1 MVNSTRR
8 RVLRRIGAAGAA
20 GFAAA
25 VAGCSGGGDGG
36 EADGQDGGDGSGE
49 SSGGEDGGSG
59 SADGSGGEQGTT
71 AGEGG
76 GGMSTLRLGIA
87 PGPTIKVELSYL
99 REETNILEEVMSEA
113 GYEPDITLSFDELPL
128 FLGKKVDF
136 APSIG
141 TVEAAQLGVEQDQ
154 QLTAHAVVA
163 PQHTGLYVREGGD
176 YDPDVAGGKQAA
188 VDRLVEDNAKFGIG
202 GFGLGTIPAY
212 QLIFDQKYGY
222 EFGREGDFNIVT
234 ADFPTL
240 SRLVA
245 QGDIDAGGSGPPYG
259 LWGVRDQVKPLLWNQ
274 EELPD
279 IGFDR
284 LTIAISNGI
293 TRTEYAEENT
303 EAVAAWFALEGLA
316 YEFLGNNVQEVAAR
330 DSTQETL
337 NVPSQEAA
345 AWVLD
350 FRFNAKHSP
359 NKFPAS
365 FADNGWTEER
375 IEADKEA
382 ISAAEELGAAPSGWQ
397 DQVSYQIHD
406 LEQYREMAREMQ

>member
-1 MVNSTRR
+1 
-8 RVLRRIGAAGAA
+8 VLRRIGAAGAA

-245 QGDIDAGGSGPPYG
+245 KGDIAAGGSAPPYG
-259 LWGVRDQVKPLLWNQ
+259 LWGVRDQVKPVFWNQ

-279 IGFDR
+279 IGFGR
-284 LTIAISNGI
+284 LTIAIGNGI
-293 TRTEYAEENT
+293 TRTA
-303 EAVAAWFALEGLA
+303 FAQNNAEGLA
-316 YEFLGNNVQEVAAR
+316 AWYGALKRGREHIRNNISDFASRSSVQEALR
-330 DSTQETL
+330 
-337 NVPSQEAA
+337 VPSQEAA
-345 AWVLD
+345 AWVMN
-350 FRFNAKHSP
+350 FRYNAEHSP
-359 NKFPAS
+359 NRFPAS
-365 FADNGWTEER
+365 LTDVTFTEER
-375 IEADKEA
+375 IQRDREAL
-382 ISAAEELGAAPSGWQ
+382 SAAQEFDAVPSGWEEKL
-397 DQVSYQIHD
+397 SYQTHD
-406 LEQYREMAREMQ
+406 IQKYYEIAKNTE